1 MTGEREYAAIRTMR
15 KSRTTS
21 FYPAFTIVELLIVV
35 IVIAIL
41 ATISIVAY
49 NGIRQRAT
57 DSAIA
62 SKEST
67 AKKKLETYKVE
78 NDSYPEDQ
86 ATFDSL
92 TGQKPGDKF
101 YTTYSSSSPHGPY
114 TLFTT
119 GDSSGGG
126 NNDAIAN
133 GSFMQ
138 SITTANCPTT
148 RTMAVD
154 ARDNKT
160 YWVQKLADGKCWMLT
175 NLAYAGGGVNTY
187 NDTIPT
193 GDGSN
198 GTLHGPDNS
207 GSVTYALAKYYI
219 PTGANPTT
227 NPTQPSTST
236 DGGVT
241 NPQYGYLY
249 NFCAANGGQTGN
261 GACSDSV
268 STAVNT
274 TISICPANWRLPTQS
289 PTNEFTL
296 LNNAVN
302 SGRLNTDAGLRS
314 EWLAQRSGSWYSGGF
329 NSQGSNGFY
338 RSSTQYSA
346 TYGRHLS
353 FFSSGVVMVAGSKLY
368 GFAVRCVAS

>member
-1 MTGEREYAAIRTMR
+1 MTGEREYATIRTMR

>member
-1 MTGEREYAAIRTMR
+1 MR

-187 NDTIPT
+187 SDTIPT

-302 SGRLNTDAGLRS
+302 SGLTTTDAGLRS